1 MPVSYMEINLN
12 ALRHNL
18 RVIRQHLPKEVNVLA
33 VVKANAYGHGAVETL
48 RIAMEEGYTA
58 AAVARVEEGAELRR
72 AGFTCPMYVLGL
84 PLPEDMLMGVKY
96 DLTLLVD
103 DTVDLDAFEDIA
115 KGAGKTVEVM
125 MPIDTGMN
133 RIGTHPEDVPAF
145 LEKLSHYPHLHLHGT
160 WTHMATADCKDKSAA
175 LKQLDRFDEAIA
187 KMPVDDK
194 FVISSANSA
203 GVIDIPRSWHN
214 LARPGIIIYGPQPSD
229 EMENKLDLQYVMRI
243 VSHVTHVQTL
253 HKGEAIGY
261 GGTFVADRD
270 MKTATVPIGYA
281 DGYPRCLS
289 NKGAVLIGGKRCPII
304 GRICMDQFMV
314 DISGI
319 PGAMEGDKVT
329 LLGADG
335 QERITAEELGELSGR
350 FNYEFVCTLGKRIP
364 RVYRRNGEITEVKDY
379 FENF

>member
-18 RVIRQHLPKEVNVLA
+18 RVIRHHLPKEVNVLA

-72 AGFTCPMYVLGL
+72 AGFACPIYVLGL

-96 DLTLLVD
+96 DLTLPVD

-125 MPIDTGMN
+125 MPIDAGMN
-133 RIGTHPEDVPAF
+133 RIGTHPEDVKPF
-145 LEKLSHYPHLHLHGT
+145 LKKLALYPHLHLHGT

-187 KMPVDDK
+187 QMPVTDD

-203 GVIDIPRSWHN
+203 G
-214 LARPGIIIYGPQPSD
+214 
-229 EMENKLDLQYVMRI
+229 
-243 VSHVTHVQTL
+243 
-253 HKGEAIGY
+253 
-261 GGTFVADRD
+261 DR
-270 MKTATVPIGYA
+270 KSV
-281 DGYPRCLS
+281 
-289 NKGAVLIGGKRCPII
+289 V
-304 GRICMDQFMV
+304 
-314 DISGI
+314 
-319 PGAMEGDKVT
+319 
-329 LLGADG
+329 
-335 QERITAEELGELSGR
+335 
-350 FNYEFVCTLGKRIP
+350 
-364 RVYRRNGEITEVKDY
+364 
-379 FENF
+379 

>member
-58 AAVARVEEGAELRR
+58 AAVARVEEGAELRK
-72 AGFTCPMYVLGL
+72 AGFTCPIYVLGL

-96 DLTLLVD
+96 DLTLPVD

-133 RIGTHPEDVPAF
+133 RIGTHPEDVKPF
-145 LEKLSHYPHLHLHGT
+145 LKKLAGYPHLHLHGT

-187 KMPVDDK
+187 QMPVIDD

-229 EMENKLDLQYVMRI
+229 EMEHKLDLQYVMRI

-261 GGTFVADRD
+261 GGTYVADKD
-270 MKTATVPIGYA
+270 MKTATVPLGYA
-281 DGYPRCLS
+281 DGYPAAS
-289 NKGAVLIGGKRCPII
+289 PI
-304 GRICMDQFMV
+304 REKSSLV
-314 DISGI
+314 
-319 PGAMEGDKVT
+319 
-329 LLGADG
+329 
-335 QERITAEELGELSGR
+335 
-350 FNYEFVCTLGKRIP
+350 
-364 RVYRRNGEITEVKDY
+364 
-379 FENF
+379 ENAAPLWDASAWTSLW